1 MNKRILSIYHKTLP
15 ESQEKIMMMLFEGG
29 ILGSFKINIPS
40 DEVLSALMI
49 FEDEGFLEL
58 ILFFVMVISASIIMI
73 IKRRRL

>member
-1 MNKRILSIYHKTLP
+1 
-15 ESQEKIMMMLFEGG
+15 MMLFEGG
-29 ILGSFKINIPS
+29 ILGSFKIKIPS